1 MIDLSII
8 IVNYNVKEFLQN
20 LLESVYKA
28 AGKLSIEIIV
38 VDNASDDG
46 SPEIIK
52 QRFPQVKLIENK
64 VNVGF
69 GKANNQALEIAGGKY
84 IVLINPDTIVKED
97 TFSKLIDFFN
107 KTPDAGLAGCK
118 ILNPDG
124 SLQLAC
130 RRSFPGP
137 WTSFTKVFG
146 LSSLF
151 PKSKLFAK
159 YNLTYLDEN
168 QTYEVDAISGAFM
181 MMRRDVYEKIGGFDP
196 AFFMYG
202 EDLDFC
208 YRTQQAGFKVYYF
221 HETEVIHFK
230 GESTK
235 RSKID
240 ETKIFYDAMHL
251 FVKKHFSSS
260 FVVSWI
266 LQFAIILRKIVAFA
280 SVYRMVI
287 LAMFFDFLFFIGAIV
302 FAEYLYKSG
311 HWLGFPGFVKPWIYI
326 LPGILQILISASFG
340 AYKKN
345 SISVLKSWLSL
356 LFGLVLLSALTF
368 FLKQFAFSRAVVL
381 ITYLLLFI
389 LYPLW
394 RLVYKFITRQGLGE
408 GAGSVRTVIV
418 GTGNNAVELA
428 AKLKSDFQSIHNVL
442 GLISLDMRNLG
453 EEKNGF
459 KIIGSIDNIVKI
471 ISAMKID
478 KVIFSAQDMSFEKM
492 FSVVSMCQDENVDFL
507 VSGSKVDYLVGKS
520 MAGKIDDVP
529 LLKVFY
535 NISVPTHKFI
545 KRSFDLFFSSVILL
559 LLYPLV
565 YFIHKVS
572 GSNTDFINFILET
585 PKVFSGKKSFV
596 GPKSK
601 SFYEDLFL
609 GKPGLTGL
617 WFIENVDDSDE
628 DEMVKLDL
636 YYAKNQNLWLDLEIL
651 GRTFGKMFYSKEI
664 K

>member
-1 MIDLSII
+1 MVDLSII

-20 LLESVYKA
+20 LLESIYKA
-28 AGKLSIEIIV
+28 TERLSAEIII

-46 SPEIIK
+46 SQEIIK
-52 QRFPQVKLIENK
+52 QKYPSVILIENK
-64 VNVGF
+64 ENIGF
-69 GKANNQALEIAGGKY
+69 GKANNQALQIAKGKF
-84 IVLINPDTIVKED
+84 IVLINPDTIVKEN
-97 TFSKLIDFFN
+97 TFEKLIEFFDR
-107 KTPDAGLAGCK
+107 TPSAGLAGCK

-168 QTYEVDAISGAFM
+168 KTYEVDAISGAFM
-181 MMRRDVYEKIGGFDP
+181 MMRREVYEKIGGFDP

-235 RSKID
+235 RSKVD

-260 FVVSWI
+260 FLVSGI

-280 SVYRMVI
+280 SVYRLVL
-287 LAMFFDFLFFIGAIV
+287 LAMLFDLLFFIGAIV
-302 FAEYLYKSG
+302 LAEQIYKSG
-311 HWLGFPGFVKPWIYI
+311 HWLGFPEFVKPWIYI
-326 LPGILQILISASFG
+326 LPAILQIIISASFG

-345 SISVLKSWLSL
+345 SISILKSWLSL
-356 LFGLVLLSALTF
+356 FFGLVLLSALTF

-381 ITYLLLFI
+381 ITYLFLFL

-394 RLVYKFITRQGLGE
+394 RLVFKFITRQGLGE

-418 GTGNNAVELA
+418 GTGDKAVELA

-442 GLISLDMRNLG
+442 GLISLDMRNIG

-459 KIIGSIDNIVKI
+459 KIIGSVDNIVKI
-471 ISAMKID
+471 ISGMKIE
-478 KVIFSAQDMSFEKM
+478 KVIFSSQDMSFEKM
-492 FSVVSMCQDENVDFL
+492 FAVVSMCQDENVDFL
-507 VSGSKVDYLVGKS
+507 VSGRKVDYLVGKS

-535 NISVPTHKFI
+535 NISAPTHKFI
-545 KRSFDLFFSSVILL
+545 KRIFDLIFSSVILL
-559 LLYPLV
+559 LIYPLV

-572 GSNTDFINFILET
+572 GNSSGLTNFILGT
-585 PKVFSGKKSFV
+585 PQVFSGRKSFV
-596 GPKSK
+596 GPKLK
-601 SFYEDLFL
+601 SYYEDLYL

-617 WFIENVDDSDE
+617 WYIENVDSNDE
-628 DEMVKLDL
+628 DEMLKLDL

-651 GRTFGKMFYSKEI
+651 GRTLGKMFYSKE
-664 K
+664 KK

>member
-1 MIDLSII
+1 MIDISII

-20 LLESVYKA
+20 LLESIFKA
-28 AGKLSIEIIV
+28 TQNFSTEIIV

-52 QRFPQVKLIENK
+52 KRFPQVILIENK
-64 VNVGF
+64 ENLGF
-69 GKANNQALEIAGGKY
+69 GKANNQALKIAKGKF

-97 TFSKLIDFFN
+97 TFVKLVDFFN
-107 KTPDAGLAGCK
+107 RTPLAGLVGCK

-146 LSSLF
+146 LSALF

-181 MMRRDVYEKIGGFDP
+181 MMRAEVYKKIGGFDP

-208 YRTQQAGFKVYYF
+208 YRTQQAGFKVFYF

-251 FVKKHFSSS
+251 FVKKHLSSS
-260 FVVSWI
+260 FLVGLI

-280 SVYRMVI
+280 SVYRLVL
-287 LAMFFDFLFFIGAIV
+287 LAVLFDFLFFTGAIIL
-302 FAEYLYKSG
+302 AEQIYKSE
-311 HWLGFPGFVKPWIYI
+311 HWLGFPDFVKPWIYI
-326 LPGILQILISASFG
+326 LPAILQVVISASFG
-340 AYKKN
+340 AYRKN

-356 LFGLVLLSALTF
+356 LFGLIILSALTF

-381 ITYLLLFI
+381 ITYLMLFVA
-389 LYPLW
+389 YPFW
-394 RLVYKFITRQGLGE
+394 RIIYKFITRQGLGE
-408 GAGSVRTVIV
+408 GAESVKTLIV
-418 GTGNNAVELA
+418 GTGNKATELA
-428 AKLKSDFQSIHNVL
+428 AKLKSDFRSINNVL
-442 GLISLDMRNLG
+442 GLISPDMRQLG
-453 EEKNGF
+453 EEINGF
-459 KIIGSIDNIVKI
+459 KVIGSVENIEKI
-471 ISAMKID
+471 ISSYKVD

-492 FSVVSMCQDENVDFL
+492 FKVVSMCQDENVDFL
-507 VSGSKVDYLVGKS
+507 VSGSEVDYLVGKS

-535 NISVPTHKFI
+535 NISAPTHKFI
-545 KRSFDLFFSSVILL
+545 KRIFDLIFSSVILL

-565 YFIHKVS
+565 YFIRKVS
-572 GSNTDFINFILET
+572 GSNSDFVKFVLGT

-601 SFYEDLFL
+601 SYYEELYL

-617 WFIENVDDSDE
+617 WYLENVE
-628 DEMVKLDL
+628 DEPEAIKLDL

-651 GRTFGKMFYSKEI
+651 GRTFGKMFYSKE
-664 K
+664 KK